1 MVSFFIALVA
11 LLIGY
16 LLYGKFVEH
25 LFGPDDR
32 PTPAY
37 SQADGVDYIPLPG
50 WKVFMIQF
58 LNIAGT
64 GPIFGAIMGAQFGPS
79 SYLWI
84 VFGCIFAGA
93 VHDYLCGM
101 LSVRHNGVGVPELV
115 GTYLGP
121 VAKKIMLVFSVFL
134 LLMVG
139 TVFVY
144 SPAIILGDKMGGDT
158 QMVMIW
164 CLIIFFYYIIATM
177 LPIDKIIGRIYP
189 LFAFSLMFMAVA
201 LCFVLI
207 KDMPDIPEVWDGLD
221 NLKPSAG
228 PIFPC
233 LFITIACGALSG
245 FHATQSPLM
254 ARCMKHEKEGRPIFY
269 GAMITEGVVALIW
282 AAVSSYFFYGGAAEA
297 LGASLKSSA
306 PQVVTL
312 VSEGWLGTLG
322 GILALNFALDFPQK
336 VKTLVLIG
344 TPYKV
349 PKVAFSF
356 QNIIFRFLPKSIF
369 ETMAFDKKNT
379 FALGDTMKNLDFS
392 DRVKNIKCPT
402 LILCGK
408 KDSANMK
415 SADYLSQSIRSAELK
430 IIENT
435 GHVVNEEN
443 PKALADILNEYYLK
457 NS

>member
-1 MVSFFIALVA
+1 MATKIFVHSSGHKATSWEKTISYMTNNEDIVCPNLSSILEGKEASYENLYSSFVKYCNEF
-11 LLIGY
+11 
-16 LLYGKFVEH
+16 
-25 LFGPDDR
+25 
-32 PTPAY
+32 
-37 SQADGVDYIPLPG
+37 DGQI
-50 WKVFMIQF
+50 
-58 LNIAGT
+58 
-64 GPIFGAIMGAQFGPS
+64 
-79 SYLWI
+79 
-84 VFGCIFAGA
+84 
-93 VHDYLCGM
+93 HLCG
-101 LSVRHNGVGVPELV
+101 LS
-115 GTYLGP
+115 
-121 VAKKIMLVFSVFL
+121 
-134 LLMVG
+134 
-139 TVFVY
+139 
-144 SPAIILGDKMGGDT
+144 
-158 QMVMIW
+158 
-164 CLIIFFYYIIATM
+164 
-177 LPIDKIIGRIYP
+177 
-189 LFAFSLMFMAVA
+189 
-201 LCFVLI
+201 
-207 KDMPDIPEVWDGLD
+207 
-221 NLKPSAG
+221 
-228 PIFPC
+228 
-233 LFITIACGALSG
+233 
-245 FHATQSPLM
+245 
-254 ARCMKHEKEGRPIFY
+254 
-269 GAMITEGVVALIW
+269 
-282 AAVSSYFFYGGAAEA
+282 
-297 LGASLKSSA
+297 
-306 PQVVTL
+306 
-312 VSEGWLGTLG
+312 LG

>member
-1 MVSFFIALVA
+1 M
-11 LLIGY
+11 LLITSYKILMATKIFVHGSGHKATSWEKTISY
-16 LLYGKFVEH
+16 MTNNEDIVCPNLSSILEGKEASYENLYSSFVKYCNE
-25 LFGPDDR
+25 F
-32 PTPAY
+32 
-37 SQADGVDYIPLPG
+37 DGQI
-50 WKVFMIQF
+50 
-58 LNIAGT
+58 
-64 GPIFGAIMGAQFGPS
+64 
-79 SYLWI
+79 
-84 VFGCIFAGA
+84 
-93 VHDYLCGM
+93 HLCG
-101 LSVRHNGVGVPELV
+101 LS
-115 GTYLGP
+115 
-121 VAKKIMLVFSVFL
+121 
-134 LLMVG
+134 
-139 TVFVY
+139 
-144 SPAIILGDKMGGDT
+144 
-158 QMVMIW
+158 
-164 CLIIFFYYIIATM
+164 
-177 LPIDKIIGRIYP
+177 
-189 LFAFSLMFMAVA
+189 
-201 LCFVLI
+201 
-207 KDMPDIPEVWDGLD
+207 
-221 NLKPSAG
+221 
-228 PIFPC
+228 
-233 LFITIACGALSG
+233 
-245 FHATQSPLM
+245 
-254 ARCMKHEKEGRPIFY
+254 
-269 GAMITEGVVALIW
+269 
-282 AAVSSYFFYGGAAEA
+282 
-297 LGASLKSSA
+297 
-306 PQVVTL
+306 
-312 VSEGWLGTLG
+312 LG

>member
-1 MVSFFIALVA
+1 MATKLFVHGSGHKATSWEKTISYMTNNEDIVCPNLSSILEGKEASYENLYSSFVKYCNEF
-11 LLIGY
+11 
-16 LLYGKFVEH
+16 
-25 LFGPDDR
+25 
-32 PTPAY
+32 
-37 SQADGVDYIPLPG
+37 DGQI
-50 WKVFMIQF
+50 
-58 LNIAGT
+58 
-64 GPIFGAIMGAQFGPS
+64 
-79 SYLWI
+79 
-84 VFGCIFAGA
+84 
-93 VHDYLCGM
+93 HLCG
-101 LSVRHNGVGVPELV
+101 LS
-115 GTYLGP
+115 
-121 VAKKIMLVFSVFL
+121 
-134 LLMVG
+134 
-139 TVFVY
+139 
-144 SPAIILGDKMGGDT
+144 
-158 QMVMIW
+158 
-164 CLIIFFYYIIATM
+164 
-177 LPIDKIIGRIYP
+177 
-189 LFAFSLMFMAVA
+189 
-201 LCFVLI
+201 
-207 KDMPDIPEVWDGLD
+207 
-221 NLKPSAG
+221 
-228 PIFPC
+228 
-233 LFITIACGALSG
+233 
-245 FHATQSPLM
+245 
-254 ARCMKHEKEGRPIFY
+254 
-269 GAMITEGVVALIW
+269 
-282 AAVSSYFFYGGAAEA
+282 
-297 LGASLKSSA
+297 
-306 PQVVTL
+306 
-312 VSEGWLGTLG
+312 LG

>member
-1 MVSFFIALVA
+1 MATKICVHGSGHKATSWNKTISYMTNNEDIVCPNLSSILEGKEASYENLYSSFVKYCNEF
-11 LLIGY
+11 
-16 LLYGKFVEH
+16 
-25 LFGPDDR
+25 
-32 PTPAY
+32 
-37 SQADGVDYIPLPG
+37 DGQI
-50 WKVFMIQF
+50 
-58 LNIAGT
+58 
-64 GPIFGAIMGAQFGPS
+64 
-79 SYLWI
+79 
-84 VFGCIFAGA
+84 
-93 VHDYLCGM
+93 HLCG
-101 LSVRHNGVGVPELV
+101 LS
-115 GTYLGP
+115 
-121 VAKKIMLVFSVFL
+121 
-134 LLMVG
+134 
-139 TVFVY
+139 
-144 SPAIILGDKMGGDT
+144 
-158 QMVMIW
+158 
-164 CLIIFFYYIIATM
+164 
-177 LPIDKIIGRIYP
+177 
-189 LFAFSLMFMAVA
+189 
-201 LCFVLI
+201 
-207 KDMPDIPEVWDGLD
+207 
-221 NLKPSAG
+221 
-228 PIFPC
+228 
-233 LFITIACGALSG
+233 
-245 FHATQSPLM
+245 
-254 ARCMKHEKEGRPIFY
+254 
-269 GAMITEGVVALIW
+269 
-282 AAVSSYFFYGGAAEA
+282 
-297 LGASLKSSA
+297 
-306 PQVVTL
+306 
-312 VSEGWLGTLG
+312 LG

>member
-1 MVSFFIALVA
+1 MATKIFVHGSGHTATSWEKTISYMTNNEDIVCPNLSSILEGKEASYENLYSSFVKYCNEF
-11 LLIGY
+11 
-16 LLYGKFVEH
+16 
-25 LFGPDDR
+25 
-32 PTPAY
+32 
-37 SQADGVDYIPLPG
+37 DGQI
-50 WKVFMIQF
+50 
-58 LNIAGT
+58 
-64 GPIFGAIMGAQFGPS
+64 
-79 SYLWI
+79 
-84 VFGCIFAGA
+84 
-93 VHDYLCGM
+93 HLCG
-101 LSVRHNGVGVPELV
+101 LS
-115 GTYLGP
+115 
-121 VAKKIMLVFSVFL
+121 
-134 LLMVG
+134 
-139 TVFVY
+139 
-144 SPAIILGDKMGGDT
+144 
-158 QMVMIW
+158 
-164 CLIIFFYYIIATM
+164 
-177 LPIDKIIGRIYP
+177 
-189 LFAFSLMFMAVA
+189 
-201 LCFVLI
+201 
-207 KDMPDIPEVWDGLD
+207 
-221 NLKPSAG
+221 
-228 PIFPC
+228 
-233 LFITIACGALSG
+233 
-245 FHATQSPLM
+245 
-254 ARCMKHEKEGRPIFY
+254 
-269 GAMITEGVVALIW
+269 
-282 AAVSSYFFYGGAAEA
+282 
-297 LGASLKSSA
+297 
-306 PQVVTL
+306 
-312 VSEGWLGTLG
+312 LG

>member
-1 MVSFFIALVA
+1 MATKIFVHGSGNKATSWEKTISYMTNNEDIVCPNLSSILEGKEASYENLYSSFVKYCNEF
-11 LLIGY
+11 
-16 LLYGKFVEH
+16 
-25 LFGPDDR
+25 
-32 PTPAY
+32 
-37 SQADGVDYIPLPG
+37 DGQI
-50 WKVFMIQF
+50 
-58 LNIAGT
+58 
-64 GPIFGAIMGAQFGPS
+64 
-79 SYLWI
+79 
-84 VFGCIFAGA
+84 
-93 VHDYLCGM
+93 HLCG
-101 LSVRHNGVGVPELV
+101 LS
-115 GTYLGP
+115 
-121 VAKKIMLVFSVFL
+121 
-134 LLMVG
+134 
-139 TVFVY
+139 
-144 SPAIILGDKMGGDT
+144 
-158 QMVMIW
+158 
-164 CLIIFFYYIIATM
+164 
-177 LPIDKIIGRIYP
+177 
-189 LFAFSLMFMAVA
+189 
-201 LCFVLI
+201 
-207 KDMPDIPEVWDGLD
+207 
-221 NLKPSAG
+221 
-228 PIFPC
+228 
-233 LFITIACGALSG
+233 
-245 FHATQSPLM
+245 
-254 ARCMKHEKEGRPIFY
+254 
-269 GAMITEGVVALIW
+269 
-282 AAVSSYFFYGGAAEA
+282 
-297 LGASLKSSA
+297 
-306 PQVVTL
+306 
-312 VSEGWLGTLG
+312 LG

>member
-1 MVSFFIALVA
+1 MATKIFVHGSGQKATSWEKTISYMTNNEDIVCPNLSSILEGKEASYENLYSSFVKYCNEF
-11 LLIGY
+11 
-16 LLYGKFVEH
+16 
-25 LFGPDDR
+25 
-32 PTPAY
+32 
-37 SQADGVDYIPLPG
+37 DGQI
-50 WKVFMIQF
+50 
-58 LNIAGT
+58 
-64 GPIFGAIMGAQFGPS
+64 
-79 SYLWI
+79 
-84 VFGCIFAGA
+84 
-93 VHDYLCGM
+93 HLCG
-101 LSVRHNGVGVPELV
+101 LS
-115 GTYLGP
+115 
-121 VAKKIMLVFSVFL
+121 
-134 LLMVG
+134 
-139 TVFVY
+139 
-144 SPAIILGDKMGGDT
+144 
-158 QMVMIW
+158 
-164 CLIIFFYYIIATM
+164 
-177 LPIDKIIGRIYP
+177 
-189 LFAFSLMFMAVA
+189 
-201 LCFVLI
+201 
-207 KDMPDIPEVWDGLD
+207 
-221 NLKPSAG
+221 
-228 PIFPC
+228 
-233 LFITIACGALSG
+233 
-245 FHATQSPLM
+245 
-254 ARCMKHEKEGRPIFY
+254 
-269 GAMITEGVVALIW
+269 
-282 AAVSSYFFYGGAAEA
+282 
-297 LGASLKSSA
+297 
-306 PQVVTL
+306 
-312 VSEGWLGTLG
+312 LG